1 MTHKPRVPTASQSPY
16 PLHPVPTQRQ
26 RRTRPARERPFET
39 ERAPQRA
46 MHSSGWTIGMG
57 LVVTAFAYLLFR
69 RR

>member
-1 MTHKPRVPTASQSPY
+1 MTHKPPVPTASQSPY
-16 PLHPVPTQRQ
+16 PLHPAPVQPQ

-39 ERAPQRA
+39 ERAPQWA
-46 MHSSGWTIGMG
+46 THSTGWKIGIG